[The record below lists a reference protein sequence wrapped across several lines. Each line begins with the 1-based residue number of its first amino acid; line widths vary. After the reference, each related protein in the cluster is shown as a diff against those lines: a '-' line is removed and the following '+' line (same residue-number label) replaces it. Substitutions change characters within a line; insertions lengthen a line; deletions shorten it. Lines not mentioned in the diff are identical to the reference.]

1 MNFDRAFNALIGN
14 EGAYTDDP
22 KDRGNWT
29 SGIVG
34 KGYLKGTKYGISAM
48 TYPQVDIKNLT
59 LVNAKK
65 IYFTDFWEKAKCENL
80 PEAIR
85 FDIFDM
91 AVNSGVG
98 RAIIT
103 LQKAV
108 GATPDGMIGEQTK
121 SLIDMYDPEKLDK
134 RLSAQR
140 LLFICDVGT
149 FPTYGKGWVRRVAN
163 NLMND

>member
-1 MNFDRAFNALIGN
+1 MNFDRAFNALVGN
-14 EGAYTDDP
+14 EGGYSDDP

-48 TYPQVDIKNLT
+48 TYPQVEIKNLS
-59 LVNAKK
+59 LDNAKK
-65 IYFTDFWEKAKCENL
+65 IYFNDFWVAAKCEQL
-80 PEAIR
+80 PESIK
-85 FDIFDM
+85 FDMFDM
-91 AVNSGVG
+91 AVNSGVKK
-98 RAIIT
+98 AIIT

-108 GATPDGMIGEQTK
+108 GADPDGIFGQQTQ
-121 SLIDMYDPEKLDK
+121 SLVEMYDHEKLDK

-163 NLMND
+163 NLLMD